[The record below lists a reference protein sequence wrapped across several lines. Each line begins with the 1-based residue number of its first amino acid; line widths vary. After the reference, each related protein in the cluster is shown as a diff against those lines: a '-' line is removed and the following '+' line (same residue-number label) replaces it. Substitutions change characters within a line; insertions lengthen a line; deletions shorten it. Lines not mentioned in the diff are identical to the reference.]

1 MTADTTRAAGRI
13 VGGLLL
19 SGFGLYGGGSALVK
33 AATGGRTAVP
43 ENAASPGRLSTG
55 ATLVLANSA
64 AVAGIGVLG
73 ARVLRH
79 GARRTARV
87 YLGARIA
94 EATLLAGPPAS
105 TLCLVALAR
114 RGVRPSDDTGP
125 ALRVAARAVL
135 EKSETTYWLA
145 MTTLGAG
152 SVLFCRALLN
162 RGLMPRPLAVWGMAG
177 YTVFAAGGVLQLAG
191 HEVGLPLSIPGGL
204 FEGVAGTY
212 LLIKG
217 FSADA

>member
-1 MTADTTRAAGRI
+1 MNADTTTAAGRI
-13 VGGLLL
+13 VGGLML
-19 SGFGLYGGGSALVK
+19 SAFGLYGVGGALVK

-43 ENAASPGRLSTG
+43 ANADSPGRLSTG
-55 ATLVLANSA
+55 SMLMLANSA

-73 ARVLRH
+73 ARVLRR

-125 ALRVAARAVL
+125 VLSAAARAVL
-135 EKSETTYWLA
+135 ERSETTYWLA
-145 MTTLGAG
+145 MTTLATG
-152 SVLFCRALLN
+152 SVAFCRALLDG
-162 RGLMPRPLAVWGMAG
+162 GLLPRPLAVWGIAG
-177 YTVFAAGGVLQLAG
+177 YAVFAAGGVLQLAG
-191 HEVGLPLSIPGGL
+191 HEVGLPLSIPGGV

-217 FSADA
+217 FGADA